1 MTVCRVV
8 AHNERAD
15 LFRVSPFMDTTVH
28 GWVRGIEMGVTEW
41 NSRSRLA

>member
-15 LFRVSPFMDTTVH
+15 LFRAGLFTDTTAREVEGIH
-28 GWVRGIEMGVTEW
+28 NLLYFVRQF
-41 NSRSRLA
+41 RCR

>member
-15 LFRVSPFMDTTVH
+15 LFRASPFTDTAARMVESTRYLTYL
-28 GWVRGIEMGVTEW
+28 GRPFA
-41 NSRSRLA
+41 SR

>member
-15 LFRVSPFMDTTVH
+15 LFRAGPFTDTAARMVEGTHYLLYLGRRFVF
-28 GWVRGIEMGVTEW
+28 R
-41 NSRSRLA
+41 

>member
-15 LFRVSPFMDTTVH
+15 LFRASPYMDTTA
-28 GWVRGIEMGVTEW
+28 REMGARIR
-41 NSRSRLA
+41 NGGY